1 VGDFMRIAELRKFR
15 KLTQDDVA
23 RLSGL
28 KMSTYQ
34 VFERYKNEPSV
45 LKAIKIAKIL
55 DVPVEEIFKE
65 EYYKDRRTKDDR

>member
-1 VGDFMRIAELRKFR
+1 MRIAELRKFR